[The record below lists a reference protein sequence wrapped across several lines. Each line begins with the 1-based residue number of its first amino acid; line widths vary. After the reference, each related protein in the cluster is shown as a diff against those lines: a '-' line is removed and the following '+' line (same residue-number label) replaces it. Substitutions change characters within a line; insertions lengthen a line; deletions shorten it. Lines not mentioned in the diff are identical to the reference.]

1 MAEIAIEASEIVSR
15 LEQVAEGANLNDAAF
30 SSPTVFL
37 GLEQRKNSE
46 ILDIIDGLISSDD
59 ESNTSPNLD
68 DISKLVVVSHSIASY
83 CGSLEK
89 QKLKKLSTRLTT
101 DTSRW
106 ISQMFGYVNQLL
118 CVLEGF
124 VKCELVVF

>member
-15 LEQVAEGANLNDAAF
+15 LEQVAEGANLNDVAF

-46 ILDIIDGLISSDD
+46 IINTIEGLISSEDD
-59 ESNTSPNLD
+59 SNTHTGLD
-68 DISKLVVVSHSIASY
+68 DIGKLVVVSHSIATY

-89 QKLKKLSTRLTT
+89 SKLKKLSTQLTT

-106 ISQMFGYVNQLL
+106 ISQMFGYVLPSTNDL
-118 CVLEGF
+118 CLITVSL
-124 VKCELVVF
+124 